1 MARDVKKVYF
11 PMVEVPSHMRSLGAI
26 IERAHK
32 SAAAGEV
39 VGRGPARKG
48 MARRLRPISLI
59 AALLLLALF
68 VAITASL
75 IVAGLGRPS
84 TVSADVI
91 CQVTSEALRDM
102 KSVHITI
109 SNLEYNDEG
118 RVFTETTEDVW
129 IEFPGK
135 FHSVINVTDVGPTSE
150 NSRIISIAKCDGK
163 DFMFVTTDG
172 QGEVHF
178 VQLEKNIPHWPG
190 GDFFGY
196 PHYALYTMPVEGL
209 LQDKS
214 NFKVIGEERV
224 GDKPAIK
231 VELTMQRG
239 SADGEGDATNYLF
252 VDKDSGI
259 VLREELYA
267 GGQLARRIEITSVEM
282 NIDIDPSRFEFDA
295 RKELDA
301 AGGRV
306 SVSDHG
312 YTAVANVEELDA
324 VLTYKYVL
332 PPYLPSGYELYEA
345 GYVDNT
351 KLVTN
356 NVPDTPNP
364 VWEQPSFFIYRNG
377 SSFIYVAQDALKEHQ
392 KGNPASTT
400 GMPGFARQEIE
411 LSGGKAHFYTMGD
424 SSGTLYF
431 EAGDI
436 KVRLTGFVSLE
447 ELKRMAEAM
456 MENTRK

>member
-1 MARDVKKVYF
+1 MIGTVLLF
-11 PMVEVPSHMRSLGAI
+11 
-26 IERAHK
+26 
-32 SAAAGEV
+32 SA
-39 VGRGPARKG
+39 
-48 MARRLRPISLI
+48 I
-59 AALLLLALF
+59 AA
-68 VAITASL
+68 SL
-75 IVAGLGRPS
+75 VFIGIGRPS

-102 KSVHITI
+102 KSVHMTI
-109 SNLEYNDEG
+109 SNLEYDEG
-118 RVFTETTEDVW
+118 GVVTETTEDVW

-135 FHSVINVTDVGPTSE
+135 FHAVINVTDVGSTSE
-150 NSRIISIAKCDGK
+150 NSEASSIMKCDGK
-163 DFMFVTTDG
+163 DFINLTVNG
-172 QGEVHF
+172 QGEVQF

-224 GDKPAIK
+224 GNKPAIK

-239 SADGEGDATNYLF
+239 SADGEGDAANYLF

-267 GGQLARRIEITSVEM
+267 GGQLSRRIEITSAEM
-282 NIDIDPSRFEFDA
+282 NIDIEPSRFEFDA
-295 RKELDA
+295 QRELDA
-301 AGGRV
+301 AAGRV

-312 YTAVANVEELDA
+312 YTAVANIEELHA
-324 VLTYKYVL
+324 ILTYRPVL
-332 PPYLPSGYELYEA
+332 PAYLPSGYELYEA

-392 KGNPASTT
+392 KGNPSSAT
-400 GMPGFARQEIE
+400 GIPGFAMQEVD
-411 LSGGKAHFYTMGD
+411 LSGGKAYLYSMGD

-431 EAGDI
+431 EAGDV
-436 KVRLTGFVSLE
+436 KVRLTGSASLE
-447 ELKRMAEAM
+447 ELEKVAESMIMAQN
-456 MENTRK
+456 EN